1 MWTLAHTTAFNA
13 LKTVL
18 VSAPVLALPDL
29 SKPFQLQTDASDSD
43 VGAVLLQEGHPLAI
57 VSKSLAPHTRL
68 LSIYEEYLAI
78 LVAVEQW
85 RSYLQHVEFAI
96 YTDQHSLM
104 HVTSQ
109 RLHTQ
114 WQLKMH
120 HKLAGLQYKVI
131 YKPGTSNSA
140 VDALSRHPSPQGQL
154 QAISASIKKVAIP

>member
-1 MWTLAHTTAFNA
+1 MRSRQRWSRLQFW
-13 LKTVL
+13 
-18 VSAPVLALPDL
+18 
-29 SKPFQLQTDASDSD
+29 PFQLQTDASDSD

-104 HVTSQ
+104 HVTDQ

-131 YKPGTSNSA
+131 YKPGRQGPPILLLMLFHDTRARKVNCR
-140 VDALSRHPSPQGQL
+140 LSQPR
-154 QAISASIKKVAIP
+154 